1 MSGNGQPERAPRVVA
16 ELGRPETPDETAARK
31 AENRRLHRVRQTNR
45 NLVYSLLVCLGLVV
59 VIVALVPRGTGPVA
73 TTIDYRQLAAQA
85 QRSISEPLLAPAVP
99 AGWNTN
105 AAELRVSDR
114 VTSWYVGF
122 VTPGNGYVGYNEG
135 LRAND
140 TWLSD
145 LVNGARSDSV
155 TTIGGHPW
163 RVYDQRGQSQSSGN
177 TQYALATRIGSTY
190 LVTYGT
196 ADPQVIRSL
205 AAHLVAGAGTS
216 GITGAAAA
224 PGGPV
229 AG

>member
-1 MSGNGQPERAPRVVA
+1 MSGIQPPRAPRVVA
-16 ELGRPETPDETAARK
+16 ELGRPETPEETAARR
-31 AENRRLHRVRQTNR
+31 AENSRLHRVRQTWR

-59 VIVALVPRGTGPVA
+59 VIVAVVPRGTGVSAPAV
-73 TTIDYRQLAAQA
+73 DYRQLASQA
-85 QRSISEPLLAPAVP
+85 QNSVSDRLLAPSVP
-99 AGWNTN
+99 AGWTAN

-122 VTPGNGYVGYNEG
+122 VTPDSGYVGYNQG

-163 RVYDQRGQSQSSGN
+163 RVYDQRSQGQAAGN
-177 TQYALATRIGSTY
+177 AQYALATRIGSTY

-196 ADPQVIRSL
+196 TDPPAIRSL
-205 AAHLVAGAGTS
+205 AARLVASAQAS
-216 GITGAAAA
+216 GITGTAAA
-224 PGGPV
+224 PGGPST
-229 AG
+229 G